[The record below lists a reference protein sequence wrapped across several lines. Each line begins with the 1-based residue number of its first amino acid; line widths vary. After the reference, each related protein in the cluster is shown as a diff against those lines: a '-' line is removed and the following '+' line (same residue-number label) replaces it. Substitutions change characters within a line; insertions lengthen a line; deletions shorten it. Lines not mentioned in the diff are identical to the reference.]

1 MSMQLASL
9 LFASLAVSLV
19 SFSGGLLAILRAEHV
34 MRIAHFIVS
43 FAIGALLGVSLLEL
57 IPEAVEMS
65 TLEVVLPSVLGG
77 ILLFFILE
85 KFLLWYHCHE
95 GECPVHTY
103 TYLILWGDLLHNFVD
118 GIILAFA
125 FLADFRLGM
134 ITTLAVILHEI
145 PQEIGDFGILIHGG
159 MERRKAFFYNFLV
172 ALSIVPGAVLTYWFG
187 SMLEPILP
195 YALALIAGSFIYLA
209 STDLMPELHE
219 RTSARHALTQ
229 IAFIGLGIL
238 LVMAPK
244 FFFSHE

>member
-1 MSMQLASL
+1 M
-9 LFASLAVSLV
+9 V
-19 SFSGGLLAILRAEHV
+19 
-34 MRIAHFIVS
+34 
-43 FAIGALLGVSLLEL
+43 
-57 IPEAVEMS
+57 P
-65 TLEVVLPSVLGG
+65 LPR
-77 ILLFFILE
+77 
-85 KFLLWYHCHE
+85 

-219 RTSARHALTQ
+219 RTSARTRPVR
-229 IAFIGLGIL
+229 GLRVRRRRRGERQRGRQSERT
-238 LVMAPK
+238 ATEPATK
-244 FFFSHE
+244 GNYG